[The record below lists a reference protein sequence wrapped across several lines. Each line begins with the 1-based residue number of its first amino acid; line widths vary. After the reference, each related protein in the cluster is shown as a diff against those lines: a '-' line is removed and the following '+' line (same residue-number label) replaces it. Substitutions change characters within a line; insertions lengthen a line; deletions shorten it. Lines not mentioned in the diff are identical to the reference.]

1 MKPYIS
7 PSDATNKKLKY
18 TSSDTKVAEVSA
30 SGRVTAKSEGEAKIR
45 AAATDGSDEY
55 AVCYVTVTGKAKVT
69 GITLDKSK
77 LEMKKGESLNL
88 VATITPSTATNK
100 NVTWTR

>member
-30 SGRVTAKSEGEAKIR
+30 SGLVTAKSEGEAKIR

-69 GITLDKSK
+69 GITLDRTSAEVKRGEK
-77 LEMKKGESLNL
+77 LTL
-88 VATITPSTATNK
+88 
-100 NVTWTR
+100 NVTVSPSYASTKR